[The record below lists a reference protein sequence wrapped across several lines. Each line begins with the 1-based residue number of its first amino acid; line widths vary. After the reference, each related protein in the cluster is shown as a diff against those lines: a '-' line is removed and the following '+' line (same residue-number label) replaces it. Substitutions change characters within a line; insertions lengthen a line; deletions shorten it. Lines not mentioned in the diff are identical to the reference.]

1 MFIKFVVSNIE
12 GIEKKYQRTNISSL
26 SIILQRQFFINNMR
40 KMWLPLPSHMGI
52 MFLLLSYKVSFFT
65 AFILLVK
72 SNT

>member
-40 KMWLPLPSHMGI
+40 KNVAAI
-52 MFLLLSYKVSFFT
+52 
-65 AFILLVK
+65 A
-72 SNT
+72 